1 MDEFEYK
8 QMVALRIGR
17 NIGMATLRRMHGN
30 LSDEE
35 LTARFNDLLIEAT
48 PTDGAGVRDIV
59 RASAR
64 EILDGVISGAWP

>member
-1 MDEFEYK
+1 MDELEYK

-17 NIGMATLRRMHGN
+17 NIAMATLRRMHGN

-35 LTARFNDLLIEAT
+35 LTTLFNDLLIEAT
-48 PTDGAGVRDIV
+48 PDDKMGIRDIV

-64 EILDGVISGAWP
+64 EILDGVLTGTWP